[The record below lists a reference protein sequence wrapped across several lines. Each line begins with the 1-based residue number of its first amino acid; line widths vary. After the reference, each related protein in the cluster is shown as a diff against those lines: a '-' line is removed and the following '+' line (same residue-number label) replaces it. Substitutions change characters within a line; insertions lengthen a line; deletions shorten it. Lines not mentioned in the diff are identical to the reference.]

1 MQASLTGTQSRQ
13 PIPAPLIHD
22 GSLHGTETT
31 EEMSRRARFPIFP
44 KLVMLMVLPRS
55 ERPRPVLSSPLTSL
69 PTGCPGRGHS
79 PEMPLPGCSPKSG
92 LQVAESVWDS
102 QLCTPSAPSDPACL
116 SLPYQA
122 AWGGKCGSSGN
133 KQVREEL
140 RTPPTDS
147 AHEGP
152 APPTS
157 PATVALPVFW
167 PPCQPETS
175 MKLEMSV
182 SALESR

>member
-1 MQASLTGTQSRQ
+1 MLCRLTGTQSRQ
-13 PIPAPLIHD
+13 PLPAPLIHD
-22 GSLHGTETT
+22 GLLHGTETI
-31 EEMSRRARFPIFP
+31 EEMSCRARFPILP
-44 KLVMLMVLPRS
+44 KLVILMVLPRS
-55 ERPRPVLSSPLTSL
+55 ERPHRVLSSPLTSL
-69 PTGCPGRGHS
+69 PTGCPGWGHS
-79 PEMPLPGCSPKSG
+79 PGMPLPGCSPKSW
-92 LQVAESVWDS
+92 LQVAESTWGS
-102 QLCTPSAPSDPACL
+102 QLCTPSALSDPACL
-116 SLPYQA
+116 LLPYQA

-140 RTPPTDS
+140 GTPLTDS

-152 APPTS
+152 ATPMS

-182 SALESR
+182 SALKSR